1 MLGISTIT
9 HTESRPARSIA
20 TSATKAAA
28 GLAGVFEMLAVAMA
42 FERNEEI
49 YGEGEAAEY
58 LYQVVRG
65 AVRTT
70 KLLAD
75 GRRQIGAFYR
85 AGSFFGLEAGAEHA
99 FSSEAISNST
109 IRVVKRSTIVAVAA
123 RDTLLAAEL
132 WAATASDL
140 RVAQEHM
147 LLLGRKTAE
156 ERVAS
161 FLLSLAGQPEDG
173 RIVVE
178 LPMSRQDIADYLG
191 LTIETVSR
199 TFTRLEDNAAIE
211 LPSSRR
217 VVLRSRSGLQRLN
230 G

>member
-1 MLGISTIT
+1 MLSTSQT
-9 HTESRPARSIA
+9 LHANDRSARSMH
-20 TSATKAAA
+20 AAEGR
-28 GLAGVFEMLAVAMA
+28 GLSGAFEMFAAPMN
-42 FERNEEI
+42 FGRDEEI
-49 YGEGEAAEY
+49 YGEGEPAEY

-70 KLLAD
+70 KMLED

-85 AGSFFGLEAGAEHA
+85 PGDFFGLEAGDEHS
-99 FSSEAISNST
+99 FSAEAICNS
-109 IRVVKRSTIVAVAA
+109 VVRLAKRSSIVAMAS
-123 RDTLLAAEL
+123 RDTTLASEL
-132 WAATASDL
+132 WTSTARSL

-156 ERVAS
+156 ERLAS
-161 FLLSLAGQPEDG
+161 FLLSLAGAPANGQ
-173 RIVVE
+173 IVVE

-199 TFTRLEDNAAIE
+199 TFTKLEDNAAIE

-217 VVLRSRSGLQRLN
+217 IVVRSPSGLQRLN

>member
-1 MLGISTIT
+1 MLSTS
-9 HTESRPARSIA
+9 HTVHAGDHQPRPRQMAEGR
-20 TSATKAAA
+20 
-28 GLAGVFEMLAVAMA
+28 GLSGAFEMLAAPMN
-42 FERNEEI
+42 FDRNEEI

-70 KLLAD
+70 KMLED
-75 GRRQIGAFYR
+75 GRRQIGAFY
-85 AGSFFGLEAGAEHA
+85 GPGDFFGLEAGEEHS
-99 FSSEAISNST
+99 FSAEAIGAS
-109 IRVVKRSTIVAVAA
+109 VVRLAKRSAIVAMTE
-123 RDTLLAAEL
+123 RDTSLAAEL
-132 WAATASDL
+132 WAATARSL
-140 RVAQEHM
+140 RIAQDHM

-156 ERVAS
+156 ERLAS
-161 FLLSLAGQPEDG
+161 FLLSRAVTPPGGQ
-173 RIVVE
+173 IVVE

-199 TFTRLEDNAAIE
+199 TFTRLEETSTIE

-217 VVLRSRSGLQRLN
+217 IVVRSPSGLQRLN